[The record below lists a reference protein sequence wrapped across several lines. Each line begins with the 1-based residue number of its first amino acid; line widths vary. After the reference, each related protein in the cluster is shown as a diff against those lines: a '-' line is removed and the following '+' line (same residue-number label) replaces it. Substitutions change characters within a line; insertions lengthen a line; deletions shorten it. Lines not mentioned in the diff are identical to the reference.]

1 MDMDQGPRANL
12 TLTGEEEKDFQTM
25 GGLDAPLAKTG
36 INLVRERLSLW
47 RAGWAYKDDKMADF
61 LACMISRR
69 QPANANT
76 LDQAIKILI
85 DTGRAATREEALD
98 LLKNEETLHK
108 ALRIGISL
116 WHSGLDLEDWATVN
130 LFNFLLRDPTAL
142 EICKSLVNLGEKDLK
157 RVRGL
162 VDKAIKANG

>member
-1 MDMDQGPRANL
+1 
-12 TLTGEEEKDFQTM
+12 
-25 GGLDAPLAKTG
+25 
-36 INLVRERLSLW
+36 
-47 RAGWAYKDDKMADF
+47 
-61 LACMISRR
+61 MISRR

-85 DTGRAATREEALD
+85 DTGRANTREEALD
-98 LLKNEETLHK
+98 LLKKEETLHK

-130 LFNFLLRDPTAL
+130 LFNALLQVPTAL
-142 EICKSLVNLGEKDLK
+142 EICKVIVNLGEKDLK